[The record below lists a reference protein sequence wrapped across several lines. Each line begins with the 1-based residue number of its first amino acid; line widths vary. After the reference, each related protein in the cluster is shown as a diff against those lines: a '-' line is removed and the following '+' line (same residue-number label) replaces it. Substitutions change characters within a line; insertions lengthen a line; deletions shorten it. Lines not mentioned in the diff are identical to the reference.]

1 MQLHIDLFFLI
12 LLYLTISNDGLDLM
26 VTVLDIVLLAIE
38 IRHYPVKS

>member
-26 VTVLDIVLLAIE
+26 VTVLDIAPLAIE